1 MKQISEKL
9 SASLE
14 DYLEAIYNLSSDS
27 QFARAKDI
35 ALTLDVA
42 KASVTSALRTL
53 AERELINYK
62 PYGYITLTEQGRHLA
77 LKIARR
83 HEMLSFFFAEVLGVE
98 PGTAQKAACRTE
110 HPLGPE
116 VVPAEGRIII
126 NVKTKL
132 PNQPISINDVK
143 AGQSVRVA
151 SIDAGKGLKGRLAAL
166 GILVNAALKIIRND
180 GAGQIII
187 QVRQSKIIL
196 GRGMTHKILVTE
208 V

>member
-1 MKQISEKL
+1 M
-9 SASLE
+9 
-14 DYLEAIYNLSSDS
+14 
-27 QFARAKDI
+27 
-35 ALTLDVA
+35 
-42 KASVTSALRTL
+42 
-53 AERELINYK
+53 
-62 PYGYITLTEQGRHLA
+62 
-77 LKIARR
+77 
-83 HEMLSFFFAEVLGVE
+83 
-98 PGTAQKAACRTE
+98 
-110 HPLGPE
+110 
-116 VVPAEGRIII
+116 
-126 NVKTKL
+126 KTKL

>member
-1 MKQISEKL
+1 MKQTSEKL

-35 ALTLDVA
+35 ALTLDVT

-83 HEMLSFFFAEVLGVE
+83 HEMLSFFFTEVLGVE

-110 HPLGPE
+110 HTLGPE
-116 VVPAEGRIII
+116 VASRLTAFVEFVREKQADGQDFAQLFQHYWSLLREG
-126 NVKTKL
+126 
-132 PNQPISINDVK
+132 
-143 AGQSVRVA
+143 
-151 SIDAGKGLKGRLAAL
+151 
-166 GILVNAALKIIRND
+166 
-180 GAGQIII
+180 
-187 QVRQSKIIL
+187 
-196 GRGMTHKILVTE
+196 
-208 V
+208 